1 MTQPSTLIP
10 VEHHPIV
17 HSIDLD
23 MGVEEVPT
31 ELTLLE
37 LIDAV
42 TEVSDTEQE
51 VIATVSYM
59 LNSGRVRLAGS
70 FRNEPVA
77 QLCG

>member
-1 MTQPSTLIP
+1 MTQPSTRIH
-10 VEHHPIV
+10 VEHHPMV
-17 HSIDLD
+17 HAIET
-23 MGVEEVPT
+23 GVEEVPT

-42 TEVSDTEQE
+42 SEVSDTEQE

-59 LNSGRVRLAGS
+59 LNSGRIRLAGN
-70 FRNEPVA
+70 FKDEPAA

>member
-1 MTQPSTLIP
+1 MAQPSTRIP
-10 VEHHPIV
+10 VEHCPVV
-17 HSIDLD
+17 HAIP
-23 MGVEEVPT
+23 MGTEEVHT

-37 LIDAV
+37 LIEAV

-70 FRNEPVA
+70 FRDEPVA